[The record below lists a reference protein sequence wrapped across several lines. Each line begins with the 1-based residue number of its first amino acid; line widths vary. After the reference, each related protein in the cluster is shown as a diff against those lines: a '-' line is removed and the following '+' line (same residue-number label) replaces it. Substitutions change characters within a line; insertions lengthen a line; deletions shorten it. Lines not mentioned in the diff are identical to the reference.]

1 MLKVKFRVHGRGTSP
16 YVSDLGY
23 VSKTQTRCT
32 PSYDSQCKTEVVLNI
47 QPKEISWNQGANDF
61 FLRIFFRRLRQ
72 ILQVEPMCNSST
84 KSSSKQ
90 FKVFSWKQHN
100 YNVII
105 FKFQGSATFPPLPL
119 PPRAPTCTRWHIV
132 CLGYVTTYSRVAR
145 IRIHFLETFQLY

>member
-1 MLKVKFRVHGRGTSP
+1 MLKVKFRVHGRGTCPTSDTFPKLRHAAYPAMTHNAKPRLCWIFSP
-16 YVSDLGY
+16 KRFRGI
-23 VSKTQTRCT
+23 K
-32 PSYDSQCKTEVVLNI
+32 VLTN
-47 QPKEISWNQGANDF
+47 
-61 FLRIFFRRLRQ
+61 FLRILFRRLRQ
-72 ILQVEPMCNSST
+72 VLQVEPMCNSST